1 MPKIKTRETRKDIN
15 VLDKSAVARARMR
28 DAYLHS
34 KNATESASND
44 GHNTPEEYADE
55 RTQTF
60 VEGTVRRASH
70 TASEQSKRLIK
81 NGRDTIKKRQDPS
94 GVAEKTPESVYSPSP
109 PTSSDSKAP
118 FLKSEAPKIAKKRS
132 SVTEKNTY
140 AATNGTLEHSSVA
153 QSSTFNI
160 HSINNGGQRT
170 NFGLPTS
177 PDRRNGGREAF
188 SPARRVV
195 YEEPAKELQR
205 PTATTNGGRLNAVT
219 RFRSRNGSSSDLN
232 TARGER
238 KDVRIVGRSRS
249 KAAIKSRGVPIK
261 TPSVVGNAPKTIRKN
276 TIAARNAAKKAAA
289 GIQFVAKAII
299 DATKA
304 LLTTAKG
311 AIIAFAGGG
320 GVVLI
325 VIIVICLIGM
335 IVKSPFGIFFSGRT
349 RDNGAV
355 SASVAVAQVNYDFN
369 ARLEAL
375 QDGDYAAIDISGQ
388 MADWPEVLA
397 IFAVKV
403 AGNNDVDA
411 MDVAVLDQ
419 KRVSK
424 LKAVFWDMNEI
435 SSSVETI
442 VYPDSDPNDD
452 IDDSWSEC
460 ILHITI
466 SSKTADEMRSD
477 YHFSSHQNEML
488 DELLENREMLLE
500 LIGDLEY
507 ISVEAEDL
515 LRRLPD
521 DLSDERRAVI
531 KVATSLVGKVAYFWG
546 GKSLVIGWDDRWGTI
561 QKVWAT
567 GSSTTGTYR
576 PYGLDCSGFVDW
588 TFYNASDGAYYPSR
602 GAGTYG
608 QHAYSTNI
616 SWEEAM
622 TGDLVFT
629 PEDSH
634 VGIVGGRDENGN
646 LLIIHCSGDGVA
658 ITGVGGFV
666 SVSRP
671 DCFAS

>member
-34 KNATESASND
+34 INATETASND
-44 GHNTPEEYADE
+44 GYNSPEEYADE
-55 RTQTF
+55 RARTF

-70 TASEQSKRLIK
+70 TASEQSKKLI
-81 NGRDTIKKRQDPS
+81 NNSRDSIKKRQNHS
-94 GVAEKTPESVYSPSP
+94 EVAEKTPERVYSPSP
-109 PTSSDSKAP
+109 PTSSHGKAP
-118 FLKSEAPKIAKKRS
+118 FLKSETPKMVEKRS
-132 SVTEKNTY
+132 FVTEKNTN
-140 AATNGTLEHSSVA
+140 ATTTGAFEHSSVA
-153 QSSTFNI
+153 QSSTFND
-160 HSINNGGQRT
+160 HSINNGVHIT
-170 NFGLPTS
+170 NFDHPAI
-177 PDRRNGGREAF
+177 PDRRDGGREVF

-195 YEEPAKELQR
+195 YEEPAKDLR
-205 PTATTNGGRLNAVT
+205 GPSATTNGGRLNAAT
-219 RFRSRNGSSSDLN
+219 RFRSRNGSNSGIGI
-232 TARGER
+232 ARGER
-238 KDVRIVGRSRS
+238 KGAKIVGKSSS
-249 KAAIKSRGVPIK
+249 KATIKSRGVPIK
-261 TPSVVGNAPKTIRKN
+261 TPGVIGNAPKTVRKN
-276 TIAARNAAKKAAA
+276 TIAARKAAKKATA

-311 AIIAFAGGG
+311 AIVAIAGGG

-355 SASVAVAQVNYDFN
+355 SASVAVAQVNFDFN

-375 QDGDYAAIDISGQ
+375 QDGDYTAIDISGQ

-397 IFAVKV
+397 VFAVKV

-419 KRVSK
+419 KRVAK

-435 SSSVETI
+435 TSSVETI

-452 IDDSWSEC
+452 IDDSWSES

-466 SSKTADEMRSD
+466 SSKTADEMRSE

-531 KVATSLVGKVAYFWG
+531 KAATSLVGKVAYFWG

-588 TFYNASDGAYYPSR
+588 AFYNASDGAYYPSR

-616 SWEEAM
+616 SWDDAM
-622 TGDLVFT
+622 PGDLVFT

-634 VGIVGGRDENGN
+634 VGIVGGRDEKGN

-658 ITGVGGFV
+658 ISGASFFV
-666 SVSRP
+666 AVCRP
-671 DCFAS
+671 DYFAE